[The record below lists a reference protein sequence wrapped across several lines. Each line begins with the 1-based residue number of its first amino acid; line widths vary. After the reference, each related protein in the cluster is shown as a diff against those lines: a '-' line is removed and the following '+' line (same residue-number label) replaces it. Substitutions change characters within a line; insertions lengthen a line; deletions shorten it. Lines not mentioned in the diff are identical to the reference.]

1 MLHDKLTQDDNDRV
15 IPRNTTELG
24 KECPGHAL
32 NRAGE
37 RHSPFANAWPRV
49 PFKGPRFKSGFL
61 RVTHQVTLCP
71 LLEGVAA
78 AFKALSTLVAPIH
91 LRPEKSPQE
100 SVIAVDRTTRRSTH
114 RQSRVV
120 VAAPPRFWRQKRG

>member
-1 MLHDKLTQDDNDRV
+1 MSG
-15 IPRNTTELG
+15 PRFEQIL
-24 KECPGHAL
+24 L
-32 NRAGE
+32 FQGE

-91 LRPEKSPQE
+91 LRPEKSPQLP
-100 SVIAVDRTTRRSTH
+100 STAPHAGPPTDRRR
-114 RQSRVV
+114 RRRRV
-120 VAAPPRFWRQKRG
+120 FGGKKGGEIW